1 MHDDLVGV
9 LAVETSW
16 RCATSRR
23 PRDDVVMFVVMSVVT
38 TTTVYT
44 NSTHEEVDS
53 DPFELS
59 PLYRITPR
67 GNKMI
72 ATDGLDG
79 DDLMSGRSYHVPDRG
94 PSTFGEPIE
103 RAPQRVV
110 LA

>member
-1 MHDDLVGV
+1 
-9 LAVETSW
+9 
-16 RCATSRR
+16 
-23 PRDDVVMFVVMSVVT
+23 MFVVMSVVT